1 MMCCLQLCGCFAQ
14 VIRWALLFWTRSNP
28 AAYDELANVLTLPS
42 RRTLRGYRNH
52 LQTGGFDEE
61 ALGRIAAKHRLDDA
75 DEMAQLLER
84 HTLDRTKMLQLAGKT
99 AGKVLV
105 EWMAERHLHE
115 RALKAAQ
122 LQWGW
127 KCCVCFDSASL
138 RQSLLKNGKTGEI
151 DGFEDLF
158 SVAAE
163 EMSVAGLVEDRKQ
176 EIAKVVVL
184 VVAVV
189 ESEYHRARVLH
200 RS

>member
-1 MMCCLQLCGCFAQ
+1 MGA
-14 VIRWALLFWTRSNP
+14 ALLDALQPGRVRRAGERAH
-28 AAYDELANVLTLPS
+28 AAIAAHAAWLPQS
-42 RRTLRGYRNH
+42 PPDWWLRR
-52 LQTGGFDEE
+52 GG